1 MPYLRN
7 LEVLFLLTLLLAT
20 SGSVGFAQAPRVPA
34 EWQPHEA
41 TWMQWPK
48 GIESSYR
55 PNFAAIIDVIQDYE
69 PLNIVVQSTQARSQ
83 AQNYL
88 ANQGVGLTNLSWHI
102 LPYDWAWLRDNGPL
116 WVEEGGEQRV
126 QDWSFDGWG
135 GIVPFWD
142 LDDAV
147 PCQIAA
153 IESVP
158 CEVHSLIN
166 ERGNL
171 EFNGV
176 DTLITSWPVFTDR
189 NPASTQAEVETLLE
203 EATGVTNIVWLL
215 TAPVSD
221 EFTGG
226 HVDGIARFIDENT
239 VVVSR
244 YLDQSDP
251 DAPVYEQAAQII
263 AAAGFEVLRLD
274 IPGDVTYFGVPMA
287 ANYINWLVGN
297 DFVLMSGFGVPS
309 WDNAAVATVESF
321 FPGRSVHIV
330 ETLEI
335 WYWGGGVHCVTND
348 QPRLLEPRFIRGD
361 SSADGSL
368 DIADPIANLVILFD
382 GHPTTCEKSQD
393 SNDDGQRDISDPVHL
408 LAFLFNAGPAPPPPF
423 PSCGS
428 DPTPDS
434 LTCSGSPAC
443 P

>member
-41 TWMQWPK
+41 TWIQWPK

-189 NPASTQAEVETLLE
+189 NPETK
-203 EATGVTNIVWLL
+203 
-215 TAPVSD
+215 
-221 EFTGG
+221 
-226 HVDGIARFIDENT
+226 IDPHR
-239 VVVSR
+239 VVLFGWSSSGPALYAHALRKRTPVSR
-244 YLDQSDP
+244 YFVAMSVFKPKYLPSIKLAKGKSFFLYHSPDDQVCRFG
-251 DAPVYEQAAQII
+251 DAKRAKKDL
-263 AAAGFEVLRLD
+263 AAAGARVEILEYEGGHGWRGNV
-274 IPGDVTYFGVPMA
+274 FGNIKKGIKWLFAEA
-287 ANYINWLVGN
+287 A
-297 DFVLMSGFGVPS
+297 S
-309 WDNAAVATVESF
+309 
-321 FPGRSVHIV
+321 
-330 ETLEI
+330 
-335 WYWGGGVHCVTND
+335 
-348 QPRLLEPRFIRGD
+348 
-361 SSADGSL
+361 
-368 DIADPIANLVILFD
+368 
-382 GHPTTCEKSQD
+382 
-393 SNDDGQRDISDPVHL
+393 
-408 LAFLFNAGPAPPPPF
+408 
-423 PSCGS
+423 
-428 DPTPDS
+428 
-434 LTCSGSPAC
+434 
-443 P
+443 